1 MFGPMKK
8 TAESTLPAVIRISLS
23 GLVEYDINH
32 MLAKVAFYAAHEL
45 LNEDQLRSIVSEED
59 QIRVKLTKEDH
70 LKIIDVMYYDA
81 KVGFLPLES
90 GRSSLPLVVMEMTQK
105 GKKLEPKGEL
115 YPPEFADRVLEWYDY
130 LLALRADWENETGAF
145 APNAS
150 QQNAVVPPVPEE
162 TGAKQA
168 TAPTAPTSGGA
179 SNTIHK
185 IEIEIEPYVMPGP
198 VVEWLK
204 SGETDSDGKLKSN
217 IRALGNHGH
226 QTGLCIDIRNHL
238 ENYHKYVVR
247 TEKALQ
253 KATSVRITDMKQLEA
268 KFAKSVSRIEEVV
281 SELARDEEDRYK
293 KLRDSC
299 MSLGLSE
306 EETNAIIEQAKQ
318 KIVQTSAPAPTA
330 PTPAVSAPAAQT
342 APAPTVPAPT
352 PQVAP
357 ATPAPATPV
366 IPVSTI
372 PSPPAPPTASQAPTQ
387 TPATPVAPTSSP
399 APQASP
405 APVSNPTPDPANPA
419 PTRFILDATTV
430 VTLLVAQGV
439 QRTDIPHEVLTASQN
454 QQKIDCTVLNAILQ
468 QNGVCDGNGNIA
480 QVTAVV

>member
-1 MFGPMKK
+1 MFGPIKK

-198 VVEWLK
+198 VVEWMK
-204 SGETDSDGKLKSN
+204 SSEVDPDSKFEGN

-226 QTGLCIDIRNHL
+226 QTGFCIDMRKHL

-253 KATSVRITDMKQLEA
+253 KATSARIAEMKQFEA
-268 KFAKSVSRIEEVV
+268 KFAKNVGRIEETVNK
-281 SELARDEEDRYK
+281 LARDEEDRYK

-299 MSLGLSE
+299 ISLGLSE

-330 PTPAVSAPAAQT
+330 PTPAVSAPA
-342 APAPTVPAPT
+342 

-357 ATPAPATPV
+357 ATPAPAAPV

-405 APVSNPTPDPANPA
+405 APAPVNPA
-419 PTRFILDATTV
+419 PARFILDATTV